1 MLLYILLPFVAA
13 GMLSAATVGPTDRFI
28 PLVHDGGGWSTQ
40 VTVINLSRK
49 PETIVLSFSTP
60 RGLAEEWR
68 LGLKVSNGKVA
79 GSIVDAILAPGAV
92 SVIDTSGTPENLTR
106 GFIELYALGEQPF
119 GAFATL
125 TQRDG
130 DRIVQRIHVPLSPAH
145 ERRSVLPLDL
155 SDGSAKAE
163 MVWVT
168 LTTTTTLDLEFR
180 DLAGEMVRTEQVY
193 MDNRAQVFVDL
204 LEKFPEL
211 KGFRGTMQWSVS
223 FPGADRY
230 EARFLGGIG
239 LIGREGLITTVT
251 GMTLAADQATFSPY

>member
-1 MLLYILLPFVAA
+1 MPPYFFLPFGIA
-13 GMLSAATVGPTDRFI
+13 GMISAATVGATDRFI

-49 PETIVLSFSTP
+49 PETIILSFVP
-60 RGLAEEWR
+60 PPGLAQEWR
-68 LGLKVSNGKVA
+68 LGLKATNGKVV
-79 GSIVDAILAPGAV
+79 GNMVDAILAPGAV
-92 SVIDTSGTPENLTR
+92 AVINTSGTPENLTR
-106 GFIELYALGEQPF
+106 GFIDLYALGEQPF

-125 TQRDG
+125 IQRDA
-130 DRIVQRIHVPLSPAH
+130 DRIVQRIQVPLTPAH

-155 SDGSAKAE
+155 SDTPVKAE

-180 DLAGEMVRTEQVY
+180 NLAGELVRTEQVY
-193 MDNRAQVFVDL
+193 MDNNAQVFVDL
-204 LEKFPEL
+204 LESFPEL

-230 EARFLGGIG
+230 EARFLGGMG
-239 LIGREGLITTVT
+239 LIWRDGQAAVAT